1 MLTFRA
7 AASLD
12 SLGWVAIGFSDYG
25 ALAGADLCAVWR
37 DWRGGT
43 HMADVHTDGA
53 TAVCTVDTVDILNI
67 VDTADTED
75 TTDSVDTV
83 ECRYCHH
90 CRYRRYCI
98 MVDTV
103 DTIHTT
109 AVVRF
114 WWTRSRTANI
124 SGSGAGGWRPR
135 LAARGWSGAGPGRP
149 APVTRQEAEC
159 CPRTQ
164 TSKIGRL

>member
-67 VDTADTED
+67 VATADTED
-75 TTDSVDTV
+75 TIDSVDTV
-83 ECRYCHH
+83 ECRYCKH
-90 CRYRRYCI
+90 CRYCRYCSNGRYCRYNTYNSSGQVV
-98 MVDTV
+98 VDSQQ
-103 DTIHTT
+103 DCKHF
-109 AVVRF
+109 RF
-114 WWTRSRTANI
+114 RSRRLEAEAGRERLEWSWTRAASTCDK
-124 SGSGAGGWRPR
+124 AGG
-135 LAARGWSGAGPGRP
+135 
-149 APVTRQEAEC
+149 
-159 CPRTQ
+159 
-164 TSKIGRL
+164 

>member
-53 TAVCTVDTVDILNI
+53 SAVCTVDTVDILNI
-67 VDTADTED
+67 VDTADIED
-75 TTDSVDTV
+75 TIDSVDTV
-83 ECRYCHH
+83 DTVDTDYSRYCR
-90 CRYRRYCI
+90 CRYRR
-98 MVDTV
+98 
-103 DTIHTT
+103 
-109 AVVRF
+109 
-114 WWTRSRTANI
+114 
-124 SGSGAGGWRPR
+124 
-135 LAARGWSGAGPGRP
+135 
-149 APVTRQEAEC
+149 
-159 CPRTQ
+159 
-164 TSKIGRL
+164 